1 MQTPC
6 LRTSSCFYSMFD
18 VPLHGTQSIRKWLW
32 YSRRNNY
39 SSVGSITHIA
49 EQVPVDHRHCD
60 VTRKLDVMV
69 HLWAALEL
77 PIVYRRIGCSQ
88 ARRAAALE
96 YVSSIFCRLLFNGF
110 LHLHKTYMTSCASA
124 CDNFGT
130 PFVPPK
136 RLQYSMAC
144 ILGSLREVSISN
156 HTQLLILDLEHSH
169 ARKSD
174 IRLNFSLTGKACRH
188 ASSHHARTPREHWH
202 QALVAPNS
210 RHATLALGHSTR
222 WIIPGTL
229 P

>member
-1 MQTPC
+1 
-6 LRTSSCFYSMFD
+6 
-18 VPLHGTQSIRKWLW
+18 
-32 YSRRNNY
+32 
-39 SSVGSITHIA
+39 
-49 EQVPVDHRHCD
+49 VDHRHCD
-60 VTRKLDVMV
+60 VARKLDVMV

-77 PIVYRRIGCSQ
+77 PIVYRRIGSCQ
-88 ARRAAALE
+88 ACRAAVLE

-130 PFVPPK
+130 PFVPLK
-136 RLQYSMAC
+136 CLQYSMAC
-144 ILGSLREVSISN
+144 ILGSLRELEVSISN
-156 HTQLLILDLEHSH
+156 HSQVLLLDLGHSH
-169 ARKSD
+169 VRKSE
-174 IRLNFSLTGKACRH
+174 IRFNFNLTGKACRH

-202 QALVAPNS
+202 QAPNS